1 MLPEAL
7 SGVCAETLLNV
18 GNIVIPQMKTALKQ
32 MFISRPCA
40 FTSYKLMCKNTSE
53 TSVNEYCNSNTCF
66 MAVLS
71 AFMIN

>member
-7 SGVCAETLLNV
+7 SGVCAEALLNV
-18 GNIVIPQMKTALKQ
+18 WNIVIPQMKTAQ

-40 FTSYKLMCKNTSE
+40 FTWYKLMCKNTSE
-53 TSVNEYCNSNTCF
+53 TSVNEYCNINTCF